1 MENTLNNSNQVDF
14 IPLEEAAAM
23 TTGTRIT
30 MIPGMQAIYAEAL
43 KNICYVKKI
52 PITRA
57 LHPMLG
63 IDKETGEDRQAKLY
77 ELTSQTS
84 LPTMFHNDE
93 RPRNVWNEQLALAE
107 AIGAPDSVNLIPH
120 DFAERVDMF
129 GLCAIVLAEDG
140 LVWNMRILSDGPLGR
155 KYGYSEEASQ
165 DAPRKMGEIVKLIDE
180 RLAAQE
186 AKGSKY
192 LVGNTL
198 SAVDI
203 YWATISMLVIPA
215 GPEIMTRTKQNA
227 GMLAMFEAVGS
238 VPTVAE
244 AVSERMEKHRDYI
257 LHTYCETPAVL
268 GGDALE
274 DD

>member
-1 MENTLNNSNQVDF
+1 MENTSNNNVEF
-14 IPLEEAAAM
+14 IGLEEAAAM

-43 KNICYVKKI
+43 KNICYVKKV
-52 PITRA
+52 PIIRA

-63 IDKETGEDRQAKLY
+63 INKETGEDRQAKLY

-93 RPRNVWNEQLALAE
+93 RPRSVWTEQLALAE

-120 DFAERVDMF
+120 DMAARVDMF
-129 GLCAIVLAEDG
+129 GLCAIILAEDG

-155 KYGYSEEASQ
+155 KYGYSEEASK
-165 DAPRKMGEIVKLIDE
+165 DAPRKMGEVVKLIDD

-192 LVGNTL
+192 LVGDAI

-203 YWATISMLVIPA
+203 YWATISTIVIPA
-215 GPEIMTRTKQNA
+215 GPEIMTRTKQNE
-227 GMLAMFEAVGS
+227 GMLKMFEFVS
-238 VPTVAE
+238 MVPEIAQ
-244 AVSERMEKHRDYI
+244 AVSERMQKHRDYI

-268 GGDALE
+268 GGDAL
-274 DD
+274 